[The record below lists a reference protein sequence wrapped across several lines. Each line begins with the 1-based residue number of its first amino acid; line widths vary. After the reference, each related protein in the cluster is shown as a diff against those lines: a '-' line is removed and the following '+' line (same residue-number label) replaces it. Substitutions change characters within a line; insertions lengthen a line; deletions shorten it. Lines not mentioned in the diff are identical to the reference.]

1 MALNHCAI
9 PPCKL
14 GNIGDR
20 IVDGLKRRLISVA
33 NLVQTLSFLDEPQHG
48 AFLGLWSP
56 KRAATTNSA
65 TWICDGSSSPA
76 SRASDPPGQGQDND
90 QGAQGMGLT
99 GKENQTY
106 TCWWLVRTVPGHNL
120 FSMRGE
126 LPAVP
131 RIRKIGGFFLPKMQW
146 VEVHFAHQQRRL
158 YGWL

>member
-1 MALNHCAI
+1 MVSATSSAIQVRTVPPERLNDLLLSTSNAFAEQGEE
-9 PPCKL
+9 PCKCKP

-76 SRASDPPGQGQDND
+76 SCASDPPGQGQDND
-90 QGAQGMGLT
+90 QGAQGMCDR
-99 GKENQTY
+99 ENTSKSP
-106 TCWWLVRTVPGHNL
+106 L
-120 FSMRGE
+120 
-126 LPAVP
+126 P
-131 RIRKIGGFFLPKMQW
+131 RIWNYRFHR
-146 VEVHFAHQQRRL
+146 EH
-158 YGWL
+158 